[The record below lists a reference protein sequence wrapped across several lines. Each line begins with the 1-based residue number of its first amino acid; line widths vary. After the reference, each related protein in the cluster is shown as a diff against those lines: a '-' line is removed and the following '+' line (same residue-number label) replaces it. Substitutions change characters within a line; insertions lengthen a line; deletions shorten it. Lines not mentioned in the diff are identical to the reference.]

1 VRRVRGTVAPK
12 IATLA
17 RLASAGL
24 PVPAFVALADTS
36 EPDLATWSRIDD
48 LLHAGP
54 VIVRAALPGEDTAE
68 AAGAGLG
75 SSIADCRDR
84 DAVRAALH
92 HIADALH
99 DPWLASYFSGP
110 PAAQVLV
117 QSEIRGPWLAVVA
130 QARLRFAELHRRE
143 PRPDSEPRT
152 TRHTEPLMGET
163 RSARP
168 HSEPFIGESPTER
181 PLAESQTGESRT
193 ARPDAGPSIG
203 EPLAAGL
210 TPALAGPLALFPA
223 ELRDPITCLCDQV
236 TAALPA
242 ATHGLDLELVADHTG
257 AVWVVQAR
265 PLTRPLHAEWPAFA
279 AAARRDLDAGDA
291 DRLPLPGLWH
301 LDAEHNPA
309 PLSPAHAGVIRRL
322 APDGTRV
329 LAGWLYVAGRLTSD
343 TRPADEPELRTA
355 LHALQA
361 RHIPGARAALD
372 EFTTSLTTTDRAAIV
387 PLIDHACTQLKNVLA
402 IYATLP
408 ARPRDLDPDPRAPL
422 CLHDR
427 GAHLDVLPASWD
439 IASPTLHDLSPG
451 PRRPGR
457 TSHAAPVHRDPSPEA
472 LATLI
477 GELDDHLF
485 ALGLAPLRRVYLRAA
500 ELLSIPASD
509 IFLLTP
515 DELQAALRGST
526 IDLAARRRE
535 HEQQAGL
542 FPPLQLYDG
551 LPVPSPTGA
560 WLRGV
565 PIGPAA
571 EGPLHQRRDL
581 AHLLADPPPPG
592 AVLAIP
598 ALTAQAAVV
607 LRDLGVRAVCCEHGG
622 ALSHAAL
629 MARELG
635 LSALIGCRGCTTIA
649 ARTHVRLDTRTGRLR
664 IRPT

>member
-1 VRRVRGTVAPK
+1 MRGSFAPK
-12 IATLA
+12 IAALA
-17 RLASAGL
+17 QLASAGL

-36 EPDLATWSRIDD
+36 EPEAATWSRIDD
-48 LLHAGP
+48 LLRAGP

-68 AAGAGLG
+68 TAGAGLG

-92 HIADALH
+92 HIAAALH

-143 PRPDSEPRT
+143 PRSEN
-152 TRHTEPLMGET
+152 H
-163 RSARP
+163 
-168 HSEPFIGESPTER
+168 ES
-181 PLAESQTGESRT
+181 S
-193 ARPDAGPSIG
+193 

-242 ATHGLDLELVADHTG
+242 AIHGLDLELVADHAG

-265 PLTRPLHAEWPAFA
+265 PLTRPLHAGWAAFA
-279 AAARRDLDAGDA
+279 AAARRDLAADVADI

-322 APDGTRV
+322 APSGTRV

-343 TRPADEPELRTA
+343 PRPAEEPELRAA
-355 LHALQA
+355 LHALQT
-361 RHIPGARAALD
+361 RHIPEARAALAK
-372 EFTTSLTTTDRAAIV
+372 FIASLTTPDRAAIV
-387 PLIDHACTQLKNVLA
+387 TLVDRACTHLRDVLA
-402 IYATLP
+402 TYATLP
-408 ARPRDLDPDPRAPL
+408 ARPRELDPDPRAPL

-457 TSHAAPVHRDPSPEA
+457 TAPAAPIRRDPPPEA

-500 ELLSIPASD
+500 ALLHISAVD

-515 DELQAALRGST
+515 DELQAALHGRA

-535 HEQQAGL
+535 HEHQAGL

-551 LPVPSPTGA
+551 LPVPSPTGT

-565 PIGPAA
+565 PIGPVA
-571 EGPLHQRRDL
+571 EGPLHLRRDL
-581 AHLLADPPPPG
+581 AHMLADPPPPG

-649 ARTHVRLDTRTGRLR
+649 AHTHVRLDTRTGRLR
-664 IRPT
+664 LRPT